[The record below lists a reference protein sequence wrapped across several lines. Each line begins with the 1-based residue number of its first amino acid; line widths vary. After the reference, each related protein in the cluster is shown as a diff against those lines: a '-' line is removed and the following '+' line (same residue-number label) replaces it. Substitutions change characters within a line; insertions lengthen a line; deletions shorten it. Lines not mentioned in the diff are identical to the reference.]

1 MKLKVIFLSLLASC
15 SVFAQ
20 KSDIWT
26 YFYDDEEYLFGFKN
40 SKGEVMIEPKFKG
53 LTSANKFDKI
63 AAFME
68 ETNEEFNSYY
78 MLKNGKKFG
87 KDSLYVFDMAF
98 DCENEGFIKFRDP
111 KTGNVGMFNTA
122 GKVAIPALY
131 NDMTPFENGLSVA
144 LKGAKLMKDSDDDEH
159 PYWAG
164 GENLLINTKN
174 EVLVKNFQD
183 DQLTLDFHSLRIQSQ
198 PEKSTERV
206 SFLGTNGKYYSFI
219 DNEKLFENF
228 LNQKFFKNLS
238 KKSLLKN
245 SYEKIV
251 YWDEEKGW
259 TSQPTK
265 DFLEKNHAILLER
278 LEGYKNKK
286 NMQIMVENYTPL
298 TEDIEQKIQHHY
310 NNCGRRNMSK
320 YPFFSLV
327 ITNHDENGKF
337 RHQDHFSFLR
347 TEKGIKFISCS
358 IRNHTLK

>member
-1 MKLKVIFLSLLASC
+1 MKLKIIFLSLLAFC
-15 SVFAQ
+15 NVFAQ

-40 SKGEVMIEPKFKG
+40 SKGEVMIEPKFMG
-53 LTSANKFDKI
+53 FTSANKFDKI

-68 ETNEEFNSYY
+68 DTNGEFSSYY
-78 MLKNGKKFG
+78 MLKNGKKFA

-144 LKGAKLMKDSDDDEH
+144 LKGAKLTKIDDEH
-159 PYWAG
+159 SFWAG

-174 EVLVKNFQD
+174 VVLVKNFQNN
-183 DQLTLDFHSLRIQSQ
+183 QLTLDFHSLRIQSQ
-198 PEKSTERV
+198 PEKSAERV

-259 TSQPTK
+259 ISQPAK
-265 DFLEKNHAILLER
+265 EFLEKNHTILLEK

-286 NMQIMVENYTPL
+286 NVQIRVDSSTPL
-298 TEDIEQKIQHHY
+298 TEDMEQKIQHHY

-320 YPFFSLV
+320 YPFFSLI
-327 ITNHDENGKF
+327 ITYYDENGVILD
-337 RHQDHFSFLR
+337 QDLFSFLR
-347 TEKGIKFISCS
+347 TEKDIKFISCT

>member
-1 MKLKVIFLSLLASC
+1 
-15 SVFAQ
+15 
-20 KSDIWT
+20 
-26 YFYDDEEYLFGFKN
+26 
-40 SKGEVMIEPKFKG
+40 
-53 LTSANKFDKI
+53 
-63 AAFME
+63 
-68 ETNEEFNSYY
+68 
-78 MLKNGKKFG
+78 
-87 KDSLYVFDMAF
+87 
-98 DCENEGFIKFRDP
+98 
-111 KTGNVGMFNTA
+111 
-122 GKVAIPALY
+122 
-131 NDMTPFENGLSVA
+131 MTPFENGLSVA
-144 LKGAKLMKDSDDDEH
+144 LKGAKLTKEDDEH
-159 PYWAG
+159 SFWAG

-174 EVLVKNFQD
+174 EVLVKNFQNN
-183 DQLTLDFHSLRIQSQ
+183 QLTLDFHSLRIQSQ
-198 PEKSTERV
+198 PEKSAERV

-259 TSQPTK
+259 ISQPAK

-286 NMQIMVENYTPL
+286 NVQIMVENYTPL

-337 RHQDHFSFLR
+337 RHQDLFSFLR